1 MRISFVAAL
10 LALPMLA
17 GCASGPIF
25 SEAPPPENGKALVYI
40 YREPNFAGAGEGAAF
55 FIDEQRVVEL
65 MAGGYS
71 FVYLAPGHY
80 EVEQRWT
87 IFSYASRAE
96 QSVSTQLDVKAGD
109 VRYVRFRTGL
119 GGPSCYNCVSVAW
132 KIEQVPPSV
141 GRSEIA
147 REKLTVPKVQS
158 LEP

>member
-1 MRISFVAAL
+1 MRITFVAAL

-25 SEAPPPENGKALVYI
+25 SEAPAPENGKALVYI
-40 YREPNFAGAGEGAAF
+40 YREPNFAGAASGAAF
-55 FIDEQRVVEL
+55 FIDEQRVVDL
-65 MAGGYS
+65 AAGGYS

-80 EVEQRWT
+80 EIEQRWS
-87 IFSYASRAE
+87 ILNYAPQAE

-119 GGPSCYNCVSVAW
+119 GGSACYNCISVAW

-141 GRSEIA
+141 GRAEIA
-147 REKLTVPKVQS
+147 REKLTVAEVRS
-158 LEP
+158 VEP